1 MQTRHKKFLAL
12 GRHVGTGLLIA
23 MASTFAQAD
32 SHGHR
37 HKISRLK
44 VADLQK
50 PSKAQKAVPMATSAV
65 LPVLPTGEKPRSIQM
80 KMLVVSAD
88 GTEPV
93 FGAIKAVL
101 NQIGVP
107 YDVVIAKDGG
117 FSAQTLSD
125 GNGAGNYQG
134 IVLTTGNL
142 GYLAPSG
149 NYESAFTPE
158 QWQALWNYEAAY
170 KVRQATLYT
179 FPGGFPEGYGLT
191 LHAGADTTA
200 TPIKASLTTA
210 GKGVFSYLNAANP
223 LKIANAWTY
232 LGKPVGA
239 TNPVPLLA
247 TPEGYAIASVYSYAD
262 GRMNLAVTADGNE
275 NASHTLA
282 LGYGIVNWLAKGS
295 FLGERKAYMTVQ
307 PDDLLLA
314 NEMWDPVR
322 NTAEGAEFRISGVD
336 LTRFATWQRNF
347 RARHPL
353 AAGFTLEIPFNGVGA
368 SGMYAKDTLTPAVR
382 QLQSEFNWISH
393 TYTHAYLDAI
403 SVADAKVELSKNN
416 QMATS
421 LGLKKYTTSAMVQ
434 PNISGLNNP
443 SFLQAAVDQ
452 KIRYILS
459 DTSQPGWNNPS
470 PNAGYY
476 SSHQPGL
483 LIIPRRPTNLYFN
496 VSTPAEWVSEYNH
509 LYAPGGLFPAWD
521 RPLTYA
527 EILDKE
533 SDLMLSYLAKSD
545 LDPLMFHQ
553 PNMRAYDGVNSLLG
567 DLLNATMTKYA
578 AIYKL
583 PIVNGTQEA
592 IGKLMAERMAYNAS
606 GVKGTLVLGS
616 PNRIVLASPREV
628 TVPLTGIAS
637 GTGVVNYGGQPI
649 SKIKVNAGATVTL
662 TAPAW

>member
-1 MQTRHKKFLAL
+1 MQTRPKKFLAHGKQL
-12 GRHVGTGLLIA
+12 GAGLLIA
-23 MASTFAQAD
+23 MVGSFAQAG
-32 SHGHR
+32 SHGHT
-37 HKISRLK
+37 HKITRLK

-50 PSKAQKAVPMATSAV
+50 PSRAQKAVATAVSAA
-65 LPVLPTGEKPRSIQM
+65 LPVLPTGEAPRTIQM
-80 KMLVVSAD
+80 KFLVVSAD

-107 YDVVIAKDGG
+107 YDVVIAKNGS
-117 FSAQTLSD
+117 FNAQTLSD
-125 GNGAGNYQG
+125 GKGAGNYQG

-179 FPGGFPEGYGLT
+179 FPGGFPDTYGLT
-191 LHAGADTTA
+191 LQAGADTTA

-210 GKGVFSYLNAANP
+210 GQGVFNYLNAANP

-232 LGKPVGA
+232 LGKPVGT
-239 TNPVPLLA
+239 TNPVPLLT

-275 NASHTLA
+275 NAGHTLA
-282 LGYGIVNWLAKGS
+282 LGYGIVNWLAKGT

-314 NEMWDPVR
+314 NDMWDPVR
-322 NTAEGAEFRISGVD
+322 KTAEGAEFRISGTD
-336 LTRFATWQRNF
+336 LNRFAVWQRNF

-353 AAGFTLEIPFNGVGA
+353 AANLTLEIPFNGLGA
-368 SGMYAKDTLTPAVR
+368 SGMYPKDTLTPAVR

-393 TYTHAYLDAI
+393 TYTHAYLDTI
-403 SVADAKVELSKNN
+403 SLADAKVELSKNN

-443 SFLQAAVDQ
+443 AFLQAAAEQ

-476 SSHQPGL
+476 SAYQPSV

-509 LYAPGGLFPAWD
+509 FYAPGGLFPAWD
-521 RPLTYA
+521 RALTYA

-533 SDLMLSYLAKSD
+533 SDLMLSYLAKFD

-567 DLLNATMTKYA
+567 DLLHATLTKYE

-583 PIVNGTQEA
+583 PVVNGTQEE
-592 IGKLMAERMAYNAS
+592 IGKLMAERMVYNGS

-616 PNRIVLASPREV
+616 PNRIVLNSPKEV
-628 TVPLTGIAS
+628 VVPMTGIAS
-637 GTGVVNYGGQPI
+637 GTGVVNYGGQQI
-649 SKIKVNAGATVTL
+649 SKIKVTAGASVTL
-662 TAPAW
+662 PGPTW

>member
-1 MQTRHKKFLAL
+1 MQTRPTKILAL
-12 GRHVGTGLLIA
+12 GKQLGAGLLIA
-23 MASTFAQAD
+23 TASTFAHAEF
-32 SHGHR
+32 HGHD
-37 HKISRLK
+37 HKVKRLK
-44 VADLQK
+44 VAELQK
-50 PSKAQKAVPMATSAV
+50 PSRAQKAVPMAMTAA
-65 LPVLPTGEKPRSIQM
+65 LPVLPTGEAPRSIGM
-80 KMLVVSAD
+80 KFLVVSAD

-117 FSAQTLSD
+117 FNAQTLSD

-149 NYESAFTPE
+149 NYESAFTPA
-158 QWQALWNYEAAY
+158 QWQALWTYEAAY

-200 TPIKASLTTA
+200 APITASLTTA

-232 LGKPVGA
+232 LGKPVGT
-239 TNPVPLLA
+239 TNPVPLLT

-282 LGYGIVNWLAKGS
+282 LGYGIVNWLAKGT

-322 NTAEGAEFRISGVD
+322 KSAEGAEFRISGLD
-336 LTRFATWQRNF
+336 LARYALWQRNF

-353 AAGFTLEIPFNGVGA
+353 AAGMTLEIPFNGVGA
-368 SGMYAKDTLTPAVR
+368 TGMYAKDTLTPAVR
-382 QLQSEFNWISH
+382 LLQSEFNWISH

-403 SVADAKVELSKNN
+403 SVADARVELSKNN
-416 QMATS
+416 QMAKS
-421 LGLKKYTTSAMVQ
+421 LGLKNYTTSAMVQ

-443 SFLQAAVDQ
+443 AFLQAAAEQ

-476 SSHQPGL
+476 SSYQPSVM
-483 LIIPRRPTNLYFN
+483 IIPRRPTNLYFN

-509 LYAPGGLFPAWD
+509 FYAPGGLFPAWD

-533 SDLMLSYLAKSD
+533 SDLMVSYLAKFD

-567 DLLNATMTKYA
+567 DLLNATLTKYEA
-578 AIYKL
+578 VYKL
-583 PIVNGTQEA
+583 PIVNGTQEQ
-592 IGKLMAERMAYNAS
+592 IGKLMAERMVYNAS

-616 PNRIVLASPREV
+616 PNRIVLKSPKEV
-628 TVPLTGIAS
+628 TVPITGIAS
-637 GTGVVNYGGQPI
+637 GDGIVNYGGQQI
-649 SKIKVNAGATVTL
+649 SKIKVQAGSTVTL
-662 TAPAW
+662 PAPVW

>member
-1 MQTRHKKFLAL
+1 MHTRHQKLLSL
-12 GRHVGTGLLIA
+12 GRRLGAGLLVA
-23 MASTFAQAD
+23 TLASAAHAD
-32 SHGHR
+32 SHSKF
-37 HKISRLK
+37 HKIVRLK
-44 VADLQK
+44 VAEWQRL
-50 PSKAQKAVPMATSAV
+50 SAAQKAVATAPTAA
-65 LPVLPTGEKPRSIQM
+65 LPVLPTGEKARTIAM
-80 KMLVVSAD
+80 KFLVVSAD

-101 NQIGVP
+101 NQVGVP
-107 YDVVIAKDGG
+107 YDVVIAKDGN
-117 FSAQTLSD
+117 FDARTLSD

-191 LHAGADTTA
+191 MHAGADTTA
-200 TPIKASLTTA
+200 TPLKASLTAA
-210 GKGVFSYLNAANP
+210 GKSVFSYLNAANP
-223 LKIANAWTY
+223 LKISNAWTY
-232 LGKPVGA
+232 LGKPAGA

-275 NASHTLA
+275 NAGHTLA
-282 LGYGIVNWLAKGS
+282 LGYGIVNWLAKGT

-322 NTAEGAEFRISGVD
+322 KTAEGAEFRISGVD
-336 LTRFATWQRNF
+336 FARFALWQRNF

-353 AAGFTLEIPFNGVGA
+353 AAGLTLEIPFNGAGS
-368 SGMYAKDTLTPAVR
+368 SGMYANDTLTPAVR
-382 QLQSEFNWISH
+382 LLETEFNWVSH
-393 TYTHAYLDAI
+393 TYTHAYLDTI
-403 SVADAKVELSKNN
+403 SLADAKTELSKNN
-416 QMATS
+416 QMART
-421 LGLKKYTTSAMVQ
+421 LGLTNYTTSAMVQ

-443 SFLQAAVDQ
+443 NFLKAAADA

-476 SSHQPGL
+476 SAHQPSV

-509 LYAPGGLFPAWD
+509 FYAPGGLFPAWD

-533 SDLMLSYLAKSD
+533 SDLMVSYLAKFD

-567 DLLNATMTKYA
+567 DLLHATLTKYE

-583 PIVNGTQEA
+583 PVINGTQEE
-592 IGKLMAERMAYNAS
+592 IGALMAERMVYNAS

-616 PNRIVLASPREV
+616 PNRIVLNSPKEV
-628 TVPLTGIAS
+628 TVPVTGIAS
-637 GTGVVNYGGQPI
+637 GGATVNYGGQQI
-649 SKIKVNAGATVTL
+649 SKIRVRAGTSVTL